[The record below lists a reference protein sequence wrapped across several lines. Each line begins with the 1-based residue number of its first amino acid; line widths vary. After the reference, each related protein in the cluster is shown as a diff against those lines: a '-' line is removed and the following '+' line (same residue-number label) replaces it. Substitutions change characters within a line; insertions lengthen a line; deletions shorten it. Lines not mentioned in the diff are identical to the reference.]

1 MLVIHMFRIC
11 FDLFLTPILST
22 FLVIILSVPETEL
35 RDWMLQIFDNNMH
48 QGDYVIIY
56 VNQQTPDQSLYN
68 YLTSPEVW
76 QADDGR
82 DDDVMQAYENLFMVR
97 MKKSSKVSSLYNL
110 I

>member
-11 FDLFLTPILST
+11 FDLFPEPFLFN

-68 YLTSPEVW
+68 YLTSPEFW

-82 DDDVMQAYENLFMVR
+82 DDDVMQAYENLFMVKTNCCSFK
-97 MKKSSKVSSLYNL
+97 MS
-110 I
+110 